1 MAFHVAC
8 PITWRVCDCE
18 LGFGAAAAA
27 AARKGGGAG
36 GAAAA
41 VWAGAAAA
49 LEGFLADPWL
59 LRPPGAG
66 EGDGATVEVEVPPLE
81 PAPEDGED
89 EARRAAAQ
97 RGAAAAEDFAR
108 RLESGAYGSPGAEGD
123 EDEWDGE
130 DHGNASVKVMCR
142 ICYTGENEG
151 STKACK
157 MLPCKLCSKRYHRH
171 CLKSWGEHRDL
182 FHWDSWVCSS
192 CRTCEVC
199 RRPGDPNKLM
209 FCKRCDGAY
218 HCYCQQPSHKNVTNG
233 PYLCP
238 KHTRCHSCGSG
249 VPGSGHSTRWF
260 LGYTC
265 CDACGRLFVKGNYCP
280 ICLKVYRDSEV
291 IPMVCCDVCEK
302 WVHIECDG
310 ISEEKYQQFQA
321 DQNLQYTCA
330 SCRGE
335 CSQIRDT
342 EDAIRELWKRRDVVD
357 HELMVSLRAAAAL
370 PSLEDVSPSYP
381 NSDDEKPGAYVLKN
395 DGRNTL
401 KFSLKSNSS
410 KPPPDTPEQE
420 KVVLKNS
427 GSNKKPSKKKG
438 GQSNKT
444 EDAHDEIF
452 LEKRH
457 DAKSSNSPLG
467 DQSIDGNHDMSP
479 FKNDGNAYI
488 SSSTRSS
495 EKNLKSPSM
504 KAVANNADMIPKVKI
519 KGSKASSLHFKDAGE
534 ENTSKNDTGKGTKL
548 VIHLGSRHKTRSGSP
563 MSELSNSQREQD
575 LGSIHGGKIDVTSQL
590 KSSRS
595 EVKEKNV
602 MKLVRETGTQQRTSL
617 LGDLGTS
624 KKHATGKRSNALIS
638 GMENANETG
647 TRNRLFGLKQ
657 SHSSQ
662 VNETQGTTALFSSDS
677 SDNLKPS
684 LLKLKFKRPY
694 FEQLNTQASQPE
706 EPAAWASQQEE
717 QLNVAKGQRSKR
729 KRPSMEKADDSDGKA
744 PAKRHQQSTD
754 DEAMDANWIL
764 RKLGKDAIGKR
775 VEVHQASDGKWH
787 QGVVANVISEM
798 LCIQLDNGRSENVE
812 LGKQAIRLIAGSKG
826 RKR

>member
-8 PITWRVCDCE
+8 PITCRRVCDCE
-18 LGFGAAAAA
+18 LGFGAAAS
-27 AARKGGGAG
+27 ARKGGGG

-41 VWAGAAAA
+41 VWAGAAAV

-66 EGDGATVEVEVPPLE
+66 EGDGATVQVEVPPLE

-97 RGAAAAEDFAR
+97 RGAAAAEELAR

-130 DHGNASVKVMCR
+130 DHGNASVKVTCR
-142 ICYTGENEG
+142 ICYTKENEG
-151 STKACK
+151 STKASK

-182 FHWDSWVCSS
+182 FHWNSWVCSS

-199 RRPGDPNKLM
+199 RRLGDPNKLM
-209 FCKRCDGAY
+209 YCKRCDGAY

-330 SCRGE
+330 ACRGE

-342 EDAIRELWKRRDVVD
+342 EDAIRELWKRRDAVD

-420 KVVLKNS
+420 KIVSKSS
-427 GSNKKPSKKKG
+427 GSNKKHSKKKG

-444 EDAHDEIF
+444 EDGHDEIF

-457 DAKSSNSPLG
+457 DAKSSNSRLG
-467 DQSIDGNHDMSP
+467 DQSIDSNHDRSP

-495 EKNLKSPSM
+495 EKNLKSTSM

-519 KGSKASSLHFKDAGE
+519 KGSKASSLQFKDAGE
-534 ENTSKNDTGKGTKL
+534 ENSPKNDTGKGTKL

-595 EVKEKNV
+595 E
-602 MKLVRETGTQQRTSL
+602 
-617 LGDLGTS
+617 
-624 KKHATGKRSNALIS
+624 
-638 GMENANETG
+638 
-647 TRNRLFGLKQ
+647 
-657 SHSSQ
+657 
-662 VNETQGTTALFSSDS
+662 
-677 SDNLKPS
+677 
-684 LLKLKFKRPY
+684 
-694 FEQLNTQASQPE
+694 LNTQASQSE
-706 EPAAWASQQEE
+706 EPAAWASQQDE

-729 KRPSMEKADDSDGKA
+729 KRPSMEKADDSDGKT

-754 DEAMDANWIL
+754 DEVMDANWIL
-764 RKLGKDAIGKR
+764 RKLGNDAIGKR
-775 VEVHQASDGKWH
+775 IEVHQASDGKWH
-787 QGVVANVISEM
+787 QGVVSNVVSGI

-812 LGKQAIRLIAGSKG
+812 LGKQAIRLVAGSKG

>member
-8 PITWRVCDCE
+8 PITCRRVCDCE
-18 LGFGAAAAA
+18 LGFAAASKGAAAAA
-27 AARKGGGAG
+27 AAT
-36 GAAAA
+36 

-59 LRPPGAG
+59 LRPAGAAAGPG
-66 EGDGATVEVEVPPLE
+66 GDTVQVEVPPLE
-81 PAPEDGED
+81 PLPEDGED

-97 RGAAAAEDFAR
+97 RGAAAAEDLVR
-108 RLESGAYGSPGAEGD
+108 RLESGAYGSSEAEGD
-123 EDEWDGE
+123 EEEWDQE
-130 DHGNASVKVMCR
+130 DQGNAAVKVMCR
-142 ICYTGENEG
+142 LCFSGENEG
-151 STKACK
+151 STKAAK
-157 MLPCKLCSKRYHRH
+157 MLPCKLCNKRYHRN
-171 CLKSWGEHRDL
+171 CLKNWGEHRDL
-182 FHWDSWVCSS
+182 FHWSSWVCPS
-192 CRTCEVC
+192 CRSCEVC

-357 HELMVSLRAAAAL
+357 HDLMVSLRAAAAL
-370 PSLEDVSPSYP
+370 PSLEDVSPSSP
-381 NSDDEKPGAYVLKN
+381 NSDDEKLGAYVLKN

-410 KPPPDTPEQE
+410 KPPSETPEQG
-420 KVVLKNS
+420 KTVSKSS
-427 GSNKKPSKKKG
+427 GSNKKSSKKKG
-438 GQSNKT
+438 GQGNKT
-444 EDAHDEIF
+444 DDGHDEIF
-452 LEKRH
+452 LERRH
-457 DAKSSNSPLG
+457 DARSSNSRLG
-467 DQSIDGNHDMSP
+467 DQSIDVNHDRSP

-504 KAVANNADMIPKVKI
+504 KAVANNAEMIPKVKI
-519 KGSKASSLHFKDAGE
+519 KGSKVSSLHFKDSGE
-534 ENTSKNDTGKGTKL
+534 ENAPKNDTGKGTKL

-563 MSELSNSQREQD
+563 KSELSNSQKEQD
-575 LGSIHGGKIDVTSQL
+575 LGSVHGGKIDVTSQL

-595 EVKEKNV
+595 EIKERSV
-602 MKLVRETGTQQRTSL
+602 MKLVRDTGAQQRNSL

-624 KKHATGKRSNALIS
+624 KKHATGKRSTALIS
-638 GMENANETG
+638 GMENANEIG
-647 TRNRLFGLKQ
+647 TKNRSSGQKQ
-657 SHSSQ
+657 SHSSH
-662 VNETQGTTALFSSDS
+662 VNENQGTAAFSSDS
-677 SDNLKPS
+677 PDNLKPS
-684 LLKLKFKRPY
+684 LLKLKFKRPH
-694 FEQLNTQASQPE
+694 FEPPNSQASQPE
-706 EPAAWASQQEE
+706 EPTSWASQQDE

-729 KRPSMEKADDSDGKA
+729 KRPSMDKADGSDGMI
-744 PAKRHQQSTD
+744 PAKKHQQSTD
-754 DEAMDANWIL
+754 DEVMDANWIL

-775 VEVHQASDGKWH
+775 IEVHLTSDDKWH
-787 QGVVANVISEM
+787 QGVVSNVIGST

-812 LGKQAIRLIAGSKG
+812 LGKQAIRLIASRSKG
-826 RKR
+826 WKR